1 MVKKSKVGI
10 IGLGYVGA
18 PLAYLTAYKGY
29 SVVGIDNDTK
39 AIKKINER
47 LNIPEELIDNNNRKI
62 DLIATTDYS
71 LLKDMDIVIV
81 CVPTPTI
88 NNKPNVTI
96 LKSVI
101 KDMGPF
107 MKKGCLLIIESTVA
121 PGMTKVYVEQYLK
134 EKLDLRVG
142 QHYDLAYCPE
152 RIDPGNKKYWVGN
165 INRVCGASSKE
176 AIHRTFDFYKTILE
190 AEIIQMESIE
200 EAELI
205 KVWENSMRNISI
217 AQANLLAQVCDK
229 YNFSINKL
237 REGLESKIKQFG
249 NPLAYP
255 GLGPGG
261 HCIPE
266 DIHYLIESSEND
278 INTDMSLLKEAV
290 KINESMPRYVY
301 NKMVNV
307 LNQNGDKIDNMN
319 VLMLGKSYKPNSDDI
334 RRSQAIALYNIITE
348 NNKNSIVF
356 DPIADKCSNKVEIT
370 EDLKEKL
377 KKADIVVLGCPHN
390 MFLDIDY
397 SHYKNIK
404 YVLDC
409 WNKLDKGEI
418 TKEGINYIGVGI

>member
-1 MVKKSKVGI
+1 MSKKRKVGI

-29 SVVGIDNDTK
+29 SVIGIDNDER
-39 AIKKINER
+39 AIEKINKR
-47 LNIPEELIDNNNRKI
+47 LNIPRKLNSNLNGL
-62 DLIATTDYS
+62 DLIATGDYS
-71 LLKDMDIVIV
+71 LLKDVDIIIV
-81 CVPTPTI
+81 CVPTPTR
-88 NNKPNVTI
+88 NNKPNVDI
-96 LKSVI
+96 LKRVI
-101 KDMGPF
+101 QDMGLF
-107 MKKGCLLIIESTVA
+107 IKKGCLIIIESTVA
-121 PGMTKVYVEQYLK
+121 PGMTKIYVEQYLN
-134 EKLDLRVG
+134 EKFNLEVG

-176 AIHRTFDFYKTILE
+176 ALHRTFNFYKSILE

-200 EAELI
+200 EAELV

-217 AQANLLAQVCDK
+217 AQSNLLAQVCDK

-266 DIHYLIESSEND
+266 DIHYLIETSEKD

-290 KINESMPRYVY
+290 KINEGMPKYVY
-301 NKMVNV
+301 SKMINALNK
-307 LNQNGDKIDNMN
+307 NGDKIDNMN

-334 RRSQAIALYNIITE
+334 RRSQAIVLYNIIIK
-348 NNKNSIVF
+348 NNKNNIVF
-356 DPIADKCSNKVEIT
+356 DPIAENNLNKDEIA
-370 EDLKEKL
+370 ENLNEKL
-377 KKADIVVLGCPHN
+377 KNADIVILGCPHN

-397 SHYKNIK
+397 SNYKNIK

-409 WNKLDKGEI
+409 WNKLDKEKI
-418 TKEGINYIGVGI
+418 MKAGINYIGVGI

>member
-1 MVKKSKVGI
+1 MSKKRKVGI

-29 SVVGIDNDTK
+29 SVIGIDNDERT
-39 AIKKINER
+39 IERINKRFNMPRE
-47 LNIPEELIDNNNRKI
+47 LNSDLNGL
-62 DLIATTDYS
+62 DLIATRDYS
-71 LLKDMDIVIV
+71 SLKDVDIIIV
-81 CVPTPTI
+81 CVPTPTR
-88 NNKPNVTI
+88 NNKPNVDI

-101 KDMGPF
+101 QDMGLF
-107 MKKGCLLIIESTVA
+107 IKKGCLIIIESTVA
-121 PGMTKVYVEQYLK
+121 PGMTKIYVEQYLN
-134 EKLDLRVG
+134 EKFNLKVG

-165 INRVCGASSKE
+165 VNRVCGASSKE
-176 AIHRTFDFYKTILE
+176 ALHRTFNFYKTILE

-200 EAELI
+200 EAELV

-249 NPLAYP
+249 NPLSYP

-266 DIHYLIESSEND
+266 DIHYLIETSEND

-290 KINESMPRYVY
+290 KINEGMPKYVY
-301 NKMVNV
+301 SKMINAIDK
-307 LNQNGDKIDNMN
+307 NGDKIDNMN
-319 VLMLGKSYKPNSDDI
+319 VLMLGKSYKPNSDHI
-334 RRSQAIALYNIITE
+334 RRSQAIVLYDMIIK
-348 NNKNSIVF
+348 NNKNNIVF
-356 DPIADKCSNKVEIT
+356 DPIVDNNLNKDEIA
-370 EDLKEKL
+370 EILNEKL
-377 KKADIVVLGCPHN
+377 KNADIVILGCPHN
-390 MFLDIDY
+390 IFLDIDY
-397 SHYKNIK
+397 SNYKNIK

-409 WNKLDKGEI
+409 WNKLDKEKI
-418 TKEGINYIGVGI
+418 MKAGINYIGVGI

>member
-1 MVKKSKVGI
+1 MSKKRKVGI

-29 SVVGIDNDTK
+29 SVIGIDNDERT
-39 AIKKINER
+39 IERINKRFNMPRE
-47 LNIPEELIDNNNRKI
+47 LNSDLNGL
-62 DLIATTDYS
+62 DLIATRDYS
-71 LLKDMDIVIV
+71 SLKDVDIIIV
-81 CVPTPTI
+81 CVPTPTR
-88 NNKPNVTI
+88 NNKPNVDI

-101 KDMGPF
+101 QDMGLF
-107 MKKGCLLIIESTVA
+107 IKKGCLIIIESTVA
-121 PGMTKVYVEQYLK
+121 PGMTKIYVEQYLN
-134 EKLDLRVG
+134 EKFNLKVG

-165 INRVCGASSKE
+165 VNRVCGASSKE
-176 AIHRTFDFYKTILE
+176 ALHRTFNFYKTILE

-200 EAELI
+200 EAELV

-249 NPLAYP
+249 NPLSYP

-266 DIHYLIESSEND
+266 DIHYLIETSEND

-290 KINESMPRYVY
+290 KINEGMPKYVY
-301 NKMVNV
+301 SKMINAIDK
-307 LNQNGDKIDNMN
+307 NGDKIDNMN

-334 RRSQAIALYNIITE
+334 RRSQAIVLYDMIIK
-348 NNKNSIVF
+348 NNKNNIVF
-356 DPIADKCSNKVEIT
+356 DPIVDNNLNKDEIA
-370 EDLKEKL
+370 EILNEKL
-377 KKADIVVLGCPHN
+377 KNADIVILGCPHN
-390 MFLDIDY
+390 IFLDIDY
-397 SHYKNIK
+397 SNYKNIK

-409 WNKLDKGEI
+409 WNKLDKEKI
-418 TKEGINYIGVGI
+418 MKAGINYIGVGI